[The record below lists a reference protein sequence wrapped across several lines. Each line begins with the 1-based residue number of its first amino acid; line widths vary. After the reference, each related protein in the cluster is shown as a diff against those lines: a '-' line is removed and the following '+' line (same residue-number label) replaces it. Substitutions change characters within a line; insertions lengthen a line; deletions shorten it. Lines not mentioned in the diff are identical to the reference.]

1 MMRAALPDAKPRPSD
16 PPRYAPGALK
26 LATWN
31 INSIRAREERLL
43 AWLDR
48 WQPDVLCLQELKVV
62 DEAFPA
68 QPLEERGY
76 HCTVFGQ
83 KTYNGVAILSKSEPT
98 DILRGFE
105 EGPDEADSRLIAAL
119 IDGVQVLSAY
129 FPNGGEVGSDKWEYK
144 LRWFEQL
151 RAYLERRFDPAVD
164 QVALCGDFNV
174 APYPDDVS
182 IEEFEGTVLANPEI
196 RAALARIR
204 DFGLVDVVRPFFP
217 MGHVYTWWDY
227 RGGGF
232 ERNHGLRIDHVYC
245 TPPLAERVIGAFVDK
260 DERRG
265 KGASDH
271 VPVIVEIE
279 DRAPLP

>member
-1 MMRAALPDAKPRPSD
+1 
-16 PPRYAPGALK
+16 LK

-31 INSIRAREERLL
+31 INSVRAREARLL

-62 DEAFPA
+62 DEAFPRR
-68 QPLEERGY
+68 PIEERGY

-83 KTYNGVAILSKSEPT
+83 KTYNGVAILSKSEPSEV
-98 DILRGFE
+98 LRGFGD
-105 EGPDEADSRLIAAL
+105 GPDEVDSRLLSAR
-119 IDGVQVLSAY
+119 IDGIHVLSAY
-129 FPNGGEVGSDKWEYK
+129 FPNGGELGSDKWAYK

-151 RAYLERRFDPAVD
+151 RAYLDRRFDPAVD
-164 QVALCGDFNV
+164 EVALCGDYNV

-182 IEEFEGTVLANPEI
+182 VEAFEGTVLANPEI
-196 RAALARIR
+196 RAALDRIR

-217 MGHVYTWWDY
+217 DGGVYTWWDY
-227 RGGGF
+227 RGRGF
-232 ERNHGLRIDHVYC
+232 EKNHGLRIDHIDC
-245 TPPLAERVIGAFVDK
+245 TRPLAERVIGAFVDRE
-260 DERRG
+260 ERRG

-279 DRAPLP
+279 ERAPLP